1 MRNSAE
7 IETTI
12 FFSPPVQKQL
22 LSSPFVLLPSP
33 LNSLFIAFAAS
44 LFRLNTFFKL
54 TRQMDFLNGACHE
67 SISPK
72 KLMCPM
78 GSGHALH
85 DALLYSVLGRKRY
98 FETLVSPLENKWIGS
113 IHAPFTSD

>member
-22 LSSPFVLLPSP
+22 LSSPFVLLPP

-85 DALLYSVLGRKRY
+85 DALLYSVCWEGKDILK
-98 FETLVSPLENKWIGS
+98 PW
-113 IHAPFTSD
+113 